1 MHGEIIYKLFL
12 IFLDMDLN
20 KLALFLGMLVWEGY
34 ISNRKNG
41 FGYPPYSINFY
52 NTNKRLVILF
62 DQLFYDLFGGKGRIN
77 SRKRGGRK
85 VIYDFCK
92 HSKEIFN
99 YIFYGVGIPSGK
111 KAPIVEVPGMIF
123 DSSEMV
129 KKYFLLGL
137 LYTDGGINKRGNI
150 VFHMASKEL
159 LLGVNILLK
168 GI

>member
-1 MHGEIIYKLFL
+1 
-12 IFLDMDLN
+12 
-20 KLALFLGMLVWEGY
+20 
-34 ISNRKNG
+34 
-41 FGYPPYSINFY
+41 
-52 NTNKRLVILF
+52 
-62 DQLFYDLFGGKGRIN
+62 
-77 SRKRGGRK
+77 
-85 VIYDFCK
+85 
-92 HSKEIFN
+92 
-99 YIFYGVGIPSGK
+99 
-111 KAPIVEVPGMIF
+111 MIF